1 MAATKGE
8 GIYNVVVI
16 GGGTAGLVTAAGTA
30 GLGGRVALIERGRMG
45 GECLNT
51 GCVPSKALLSS
62 ARLASHIQNARSWG
76 LDSQEPKLDFLRVL
90 TRMREKR
97 AQLAPHDS
105 AERFESLGVD
115 VFRGEARFVSPR
127 EVAVE
132 GHRLRARNFVIAT
145 GSRPSIPVID
155 GLNRAK
161 FYTNETL
168 FDELRE
174 RPQRI
179 FVLGGGS
186 AGTELAQAFAR
197 LGTRVTLVE
206 RGPRILINEDADASG
221 LVHESLER
229 DGVRVITGADTQ
241 VVVQQGSLLRVWV
254 EAEGRD
260 REPVDCEVILVATGR
275 LPNIEELGLET
286 AGVAFTAE
294 GVTVNEK
301 LQTSQ
306 RHIYAAGDVVGPP
319 RFTHLADV
327 HARTIVR
334 NILIPWWRER
344 VDMSVLPSCVFTSPQ
359 VARVGWNEQE
369 AVRRG
374 AAYEVFKQPME
385 SVDRAVVE
393 SEEVG
398 FAKLLLAKG
407 QDRILGATIVSE
419 RAGELIAE
427 VTLAMTAKLGLSAIG
442 RTIYAYPSFSEVL
455 RQIADQKQRTRL
467 TPFRRKLLS
476 ALYRRA
482 RA

>member
-1 MAATKGE
+1 M
-8 GIYNVVVI
+8 
-16 GGGTAGLVTAAGTA
+16 
-30 GLGGRVALIERGRMG
+30 
-45 GECLNT
+45 
-51 GCVPSKALLSS
+51 
-62 ARLASHIQNARSWG
+62 
-76 LDSQEPKLDFLRVL
+76 
-90 TRMREKR
+90 
-97 AQLAPHDS
+97 
-105 AERFESLGVD
+105 
-115 VFRGEARFVSPR
+115 
-127 EVAVE
+127 
-132 GHRLRARNFVIAT
+132 
-145 GSRPSIPVID
+145 
-155 GLNRAK
+155 
-161 FYTNETL
+161 
-168 FDELRE
+168 
-174 RPQRI
+174 
-179 FVLGGGS
+179 FVLGGSS

-334 NILIPWWRER
+334 NILTPWWRER

-393 SEEVG
+393 SEEIG

-455 RQIADQKQRTRL
+455 RQITDQKQKTRL
-467 TPFRRKLLS
+467 TPFRKKLLS